1 MFGYES
7 LPQPVEVGIN
17 YYKLR
22 SQDYAARHTA
32 LNDPALQSSGYY
44 LAFGDKYCCRFRL
57 RLRHWLSRAGQAWID
72 NTCKLLQQ
80 MIEQKRA
87 EDPHAFARLEENA
100 AALRS
105 FAYSTHAAAYIQ
117 SGVGALPLRDLLLI
131 VSSIDLKDLV
141 NRDGLCQ
148 VLQVLAHLVN
158 TYTQQALGGRRPV
171 LVTRSGF
178 IEKMMPGFG

>member
-1 MFGYES
+1 MFGYGS
-7 LPQPVEVGIN
+7 LPQPVGVGIN

-57 RLRHWLSRAGQAWID
+57 RLRYWLSREGQAWID

-100 AALRS
+100 AAFRS
-105 FAYSTHAAAYIQ
+105 FAYSTHAAAYVRGGIA
-117 SGVGALPLRDLLLI
+117 ALPLWDLILI
-131 VSSIDLKDLV
+131 ISNIDLKDLV
-141 NRDGLCQ
+141 NREGLCQ
-148 VLQVLAHLVN
+148 VIQVSAHLAR
-158 TYTQQALGGRRPV
+158 TYTQQA
-171 LVTRSGF
+171 
-178 IEKMMPGFG
+178 FGWRKRNYAWA